1 MSFPMSRLLFTFV
14 AATQWFVFAN
24 APVPAADDTYEYQI
38 GCGSEDI
45 TGPVTGV
52 QFWGFVREGQN
63 GEGLH
68 LRQRARAFVI
78 ADADAQQRLAIV
90 VCDLGSITLEL
101 TNEVIDRLHKEFG
114 DIYSHKNVILS
125 ATHTHAAPGGF
136 WHAGVGTP
144 FGSPLH
150 AEYFDVI
157 ADGIVTSIRQAHTT
171 LQPGNVL
178 LAEGEVPDAG
188 ANRSLIAYMN
198 NPAKERAQYDSN
210 TDTTMT
216 LLRFETTAGPIG
228 CVNWFAVHPTT
239 MTFNNKL
246 VSGDNKGYAEVQF
259 ERAHRVTYDS
269 SGEFVAAF
277 AQSNCGDVTGNLNL
291 NNTGPGEGEFE
302 TTRIIGER
310 QQVIAQDLFNQ
321 ATEPLSGPVG
331 TRQAFVN
338 LGTTAI
344 DAEYTQSGP
353 QSTAA
358 AAYGYSF
365 AAGSTEDGGGHPLF
379 REGMK
384 ETAVF
389 LELTLDQQFPDARP
403 SKQLREQHQP
413 KAILIAPGEMKS
425 RPGIGRPLSLT
436 VARIGRLAIVAGPA
450 EFTTMSGRRIRDTVK
465 QAMAGEVDT
474 VVIAG
479 YSNDYA
485 GYVTTFEEYQTQQYE
500 GGHTLFGPW
509 TLAAYQQEFARIAR
523 GLSKNQSVE
532 TVTTEGLDLRNKVA
546 ATPLGTDADVAP
558 PQGTLGDQIAAPNKS
573 VHKGETAAATF
584 WTSNPQN
591 HYPHTDA
598 LAVVER
604 MTTDGWVSVA
614 TDADW
619 STKCVFEP
627 KGNVAKP
634 YRVTI
639 TWDVPA
645 DLETGTYRLSHHGRF
660 RSALNAEESQFV
672 GTSDSFQ
679 ITD

>member
-1 MSFPMSRLLFTFV
+1 MKQLLFASAVVTLCLF
-14 AATQWFVFAN
+14 AAGKSTSASE
-24 APVPAADDTYEYQI
+24 ADWQYQI
-38 GCGSEDI
+38 GCGSSDI

-78 ADADAQQRLAIV
+78 ADPEAQQRLAIV
-90 VCDLGSITLEL
+90 VCDLGSITQEL
-101 TNEVIDRLHKEFG
+101 TREVIDRLQQQYG
-114 DIYSHKNVILS
+114 DTYSHANVILT

-150 AEYFDVI
+150 AEYFEVI
-157 ADGIVTSIRQAHTT
+157 AKEIVESIRQAHTT

-178 LAEGEVPDAG
+178 IGQGEVPDAG
-188 ANRSLIAYMN
+188 ANRSLVAYMK
-198 NPAKERAQYDSN
+198 NPAEERAKYDSN

-216 LLRFETTAGPIG
+216 LLRFETAAGPIG
-228 CVNWFAVHPTT
+228 CINWFAVHPTT
-239 MTFNNKL
+239 MTYDNKL
-246 VSGDNKGYAEVQF
+246 VSSDNKGYAEVQF
-259 ERAHRVTYDS
+259 ERSRGVTYEKPA
-269 SGEFVAAF
+269 EFVAAF

-291 NNTGPGEGEFE
+291 NNSGPGEDEFE

-310 QQVIAQDLFNQ
+310 QLVIAQELFQQ

-331 TRQAFVN
+331 TRQSFVD
-338 LGTTAI
+338 LGEISI

-353 QSTAA
+353 QTTAP

-403 SKQLREQHQP
+403 SDELREQHQP

-425 RPGIGRPLSLT
+425 KPGIGRPLSLT
-436 VARIGRLAIVAGPA
+436 IARIGQLAIVAGPA
-450 EFTTMSGRRIRDTVK
+450 EFTTMSGRRIRNTVK

-485 GYVTTFEEYQTQQYE
+485 GYVTTNEEYQTQQYE

-509 TLAAYQQEFARIAR
+509 TLAAYQQEYARIAR
-523 GLSKNQSVE
+523 GLHTHQ
-532 TVTTEGLDLRNKVA
+532 TVASITTDGLDLRNKVPS
-546 ATPLGTDADVAP
+546 TPLGTNGDIAP
-558 PQGTLGDQIAAPNKS
+558 PNGKAGDQIMPPPPS
-573 VHKGETAAATF
+573 VRKGETITASFSTG
-584 WTSNPQN
+584 NPQN
-591 HYPHTDA
+591 HYPHTDPFA
-598 LAVVER
+598 IIER
-604 MTTDGWVSVA
+604 QTSVGWIRIA

-627 KGNVAKP
+627 GGNVTKP

-639 TWDVPA
+639 SWDVPA
-645 DLETGTYRLSHHGRF
+645 DQKAGTYRIQHHGQF
-660 RSALNAEESQFV
+660 RGAEDDGDSAFAGV
-672 GTSDSFQ
+672 SDSFQ
-679 ITD
+679 VVD

>member
-1 MSFPMSRLLFTFV
+1 MKHLLFTSVVVTLCFL
-14 AATQWFVFAN
+14 
-24 APVPAADDTYEYQI
+24 AADNSTLAKEPAWQYQI
-38 GCGSEDI
+38 GCGSSDI

-90 VCDLGSITLEL
+90 VCDLGSITQEL
-101 TNEVIDRLHKEFG
+101 TREVIDRLKQEYG
-114 DIYSHKNVILS
+114 DAYSHANIILT

-136 WHAGVGTP
+136 WHAGAGTP

-150 AEYFDVI
+150 TEYFDVI
-157 ADGIVTSIRQAHTT
+157 AEGIVDSIRQAHTT

-178 LAEGEVPDAG
+178 IAQGEVPDAG
-188 ANRSLIAYMN
+188 ANRSLVAYMN
-198 NPAKERAQYDSN
+198 NPAEERAQYDSN

-216 LLRFETTAGPIG
+216 LLRFETAAGPIA
-228 CVNWFAVHPTT
+228 CINWFAVHPTT
-239 MTFNNKL
+239 MTYNNKL

-259 ERAHRVTYDS
+259 ERSHGVTYDKP
-269 SGEFVAAF
+269 GEFVAAF

-291 NNTGPGEGEFE
+291 NNTGPGDDEFE

-310 QQVIAQDLFNQ
+310 QQMIAQDLFEQ

-331 TRQAFVN
+331 TRQSFVD
-338 LGTTAI
+338 LGAVNI
-344 DAEYTQSGP
+344 DAKYTQSGP
-353 QSTAA
+353 QTTAP

-403 SKQLREQHQP
+403 SDELRKQHQP

-436 VARIGRLAIVAGPA
+436 VARIGRLAIIAGPA
-450 EFTTMSGRRIRDTVK
+450 EFTTMSGRRIRNTVK
-465 QAMAGEVDT
+465 RAMADEVDT

-479 YSNDYA
+479 YSNGYA
-485 GYVTTFEEYQTQQYE
+485 GYVTTNEEYQTQQYE

-509 TLAAYQQEFARIAR
+509 TLAAYQQEYARIAR
-523 GLSKNQSVE
+523 GLSTE
-532 TVTTEGLDLRNKVA
+532 TTVASATTEGLDLRSKVT
-546 ATPLGTDADVAP
+546 ATPLGTSADIAP
-558 PQGTLGDQIAAPNKS
+558 SEEEAGVQITPPNES
-573 VHKGETAAATF
+573 VSKGATVSATF

-591 HYPHTDA
+591 HYPHIDRF
-598 LAVVER
+598 AVVEHQ
-604 MTTDGWVSVA
+604 TDDGWISVA

-619 STKCVFEP
+619 STRCVFEP
-627 KGNVAKP
+627 KGNVEQP

-639 TWDVPA
+639 TWDVSA
-645 DLETGTYRLSHHGRF
+645 NQASGTYRISHHGRF
-660 RSALNAEESQFV
+660 RSAEDPTDLVFAGV
-672 GTSDSFQ
+672 SDSFQ
-679 ITD
+679 VTD